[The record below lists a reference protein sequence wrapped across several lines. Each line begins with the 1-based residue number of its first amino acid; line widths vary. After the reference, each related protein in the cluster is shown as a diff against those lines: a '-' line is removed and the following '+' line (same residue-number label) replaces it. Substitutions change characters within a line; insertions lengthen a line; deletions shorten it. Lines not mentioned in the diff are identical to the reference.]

1 MSTAPQPKFRLNYE
15 GKNITA
21 DIAPYLIQLTYTDKI
36 EGESDEIDLQLED
49 SKELWQGS
57 WYPTKGDKMELHIG
71 YGDKLVPAGT
81 FEVDEVEFSGP
92 PDRVNIRGQATGIK
106 KAIRTKRM
114 TAHENITVKQLAD
127 KIAAKNGLSVDGL
140 FGKNANLVHKRI
152 SQNRETDLEFLKRVA
167 QSYGIVFSVRSNK
180 LVFTD
185 QQLLEQRKASVTLDK
200 TDVSRWSL
208 RHKSVK
214 TYAGAQAAWKNPDT
228 DKVVQSV
235 YEANPYDIV
244 PDFLK
249 GSVQSDTFKEYV
261 GKFGNSAD
269 ILQLKEKVENQAQ
282 ADAKAQAALY
292 RANTKEYEGEITL
305 YGDPLICAGNN
316 IELTGFGRMSG
327 KWSVT
332 ESRHQFTRSGGYDTS
347 ATLKRVQGATS
358 KQQKPKPSKV
368 QRYGGTPNAY

>member
-1 MSTAPQPKFRLNYE
+1 MSTAPQPKFKLIYA
-15 GKNITA
+15 GKNITD
-21 DIAPYLIQLTYTDKI
+21 DISRFLIQLTYTDKI
-36 EGESDEIDLQLED
+36 EGESDEIDIQLED
-49 SKELWQGS
+49 SQLLWQGS
-57 WYPTKGDKMELHIG
+57 WYPTKGDKMELSIG
-71 YGDKLVPAGT
+71 YGSNMVPAGT

-114 TAHENITVKQLAD
+114 DAFENVTVKQLAE
-127 KIAAKNGLSVDGL
+127 KIAKKNGLTVEGV

-180 LVFTD
+180 MVFTD
-185 QQLLEQRKASVTLDK
+185 QQQLEKRSPSKTLDK
-200 TDVSRWSL
+200 TDVSRFSL

-214 TYAGAQAAWKNPDT
+214 TYAGAQVAWKNPDT

-235 YEANPYDIV
+235 YQPSIEGLV

-249 GSVQSDTFKEYV
+249 GSVGSETFKEYV
-261 GKFGNSAD
+261 GEFGNSAD
-269 ILQLKEKVENQAQ
+269 VLQIKEKSENEAQ

-292 RANTKEYEGEITL
+292 RANTKEYEGEIGL

-327 KWSVT
+327 RWSIT
-332 ESRHQFTRSGGYDTS
+332 ESTHTFSRSGGYSTS
-347 ATLKRVQGATS
+347 ACIKRVQGAAS
-358 KQQKPKPSKV
+358 NKQKPQPSKV